1 MSITPSQQSKS
12 KHRFKSQRLHSE
24 KLSHD
29 PVPDIEHHRRKA
41 TVDYS
46 KPVLPKT
53 IVIHTNQVQQAFE
66 HVYIRI
72 DYSLYAAT
80 SIARSQHRTA
90 DARKAEHALHEL
102 FEKFS
107 SSLSTTVAELQS
119 LVEAQVP
126 EENRKLIYDH
136 TRSFTVPARSSY
148 SLRFLNLT
156 QMLDTLVAWTDTLGI
171 NNVMTPENCDRSIK
185 SWIRLYRAFC
195 KNINQIRND
204 AMGVKKT
211 EQKNSTSN
219 TSTSV

>member
-1 MSITPSQQSKS
+1 MSTAQSIIETTKRKQGGRS
-12 KHRFKSQRLHSE
+12 HSE
-24 KLSHD
+24 MFSHD
-29 PVPDIEHHRRKA
+29 TVPDIEPQRRKVTA
-41 TVDYS
+41 DYS

-66 HVYIRI
+66 HVYIRL

-80 SIARSQHRTA
+80 SIARNQYRTT
-90 DARKAEHALHEL
+90 DARKAEKALQTL
-102 FEKFS
+102 FDKFS
-107 SSLSTTVAELQS
+107 SSLSSTVAELQG

-136 TRSFTVPARSSY
+136 PRSFTIPARSSF

-156 QMLDTLVAWTDTLGI
+156 QMLDTLVALTDTLGI

-195 KNINQIRND
+195 RNINQIRNESLQP
-204 AMGVKKT
+204 VS
-211 EQKNSTSN
+211 QPTSQP
-219 TSTSV
+219 